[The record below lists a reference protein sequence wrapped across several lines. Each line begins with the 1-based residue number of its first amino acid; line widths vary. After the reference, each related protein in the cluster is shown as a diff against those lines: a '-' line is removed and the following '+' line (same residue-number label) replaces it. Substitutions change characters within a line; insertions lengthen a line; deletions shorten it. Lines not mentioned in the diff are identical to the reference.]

1 MAGMLERTIEQTM
14 KKSKK
19 IQFDSGRAQ
28 KKMEK
33 AFKQMAAKKAKQAKE
48 KARREEEQIPV

>member
-1 MAGMLERTIEQTM
+1 MEQTM

-28 KKMEK
+28 KKMAK
-33 AFKQMAAKKAKQAKE
+33 AFKQLEAKKAKQAKE
-48 KARREEEQIPV
+48 KARREEEQTPV

>member
-1 MAGMLERTIEQTM
+1 MVERTMEHMM

-33 AFKQMAAKKAKQAKE
+33 AFKQMVAKKAKQAKE
-48 KARREEEQIPV
+48 KARREEERSPI

>member
-1 MAGMLERTIEQTM
+1 MLERTMEQQM

-19 IQFDSGRAQ
+19 MQFDSGRAQ

-33 AFKQMAAKKAKQAKE
+33 AFKQMAAKKAKQANN
-48 KARREEEQIPV
+48 KARREDEQVPV

>member
-1 MAGMLERTIEQTM
+1 MEFNM

-19 IQFDSGRAQ
+19 NSFDSGRAQ

-33 AFKQMAAKKAKQAKE
+33 AFKQMAAKKAKQAKK
-48 KARREEEQIPV
+48 KAMREEEQIPV

>member
-1 MAGMLERTIEQTM
+1 MEPAM

>member
-1 MAGMLERTIEQTM
+1 M

-19 IQFDSGRAQ
+19 MQFDSGRAQ

-33 AFKQMAAKKAKQAKE
+33 AFKQMSAKKAKQAKE
-48 KARREEEQIPV
+48 RAKRLAEQQPV

>member
-1 MAGMLERTIEQTM
+1 MS
-14 KKSKK
+14 KSKK
-19 IQFDSGRAQ
+19 MQFDSGRAQ

-48 KARREEEQIPV
+48 KVRREAEDNPA

>member
-1 MAGMLERTIEQTM
+1 MEQTM
-14 KKSKK
+14 KKSRK

>member
-1 MAGMLERTIEQTM
+1 MS
-14 KKSKK
+14 KSKK

-33 AFKQMAAKKAKQAKE
+33 AFKQMAAKKAKQAKK
-48 KARREEEQIPV
+48 KAQRENEQTPA